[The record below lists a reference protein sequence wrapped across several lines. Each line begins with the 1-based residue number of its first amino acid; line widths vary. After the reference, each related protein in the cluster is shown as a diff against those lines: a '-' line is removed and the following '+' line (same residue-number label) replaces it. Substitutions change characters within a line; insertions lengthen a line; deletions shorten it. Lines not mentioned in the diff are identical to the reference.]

1 MSATAAPEV
10 VSFLAEHPPF
20 DALSAEDLQRVAG
33 AVELES
39 HRAGTTIFSQGAR
52 AVEHLRVVRSGG
64 VEIVAGGRVL
74 DLLGEGE
81 LFGHASMLSGYPTG
95 FEARAAEDTQC
106 YRIGAL
112 VAESL
117 LSGPEG
123 LRYVARSLL
132 GQAVAAGDRQPEPFQ
147 DPSNQPVGT
156 LIRSPPIVC
165 GPDTPIREAARLM
178 TAGHS
183 TSLVVELAGGA
194 LGIVT
199 DHDLRTRVL
208 AEGLPADAP
217 VSAAMTTPAYTCSP
231 ERPGGEVLLDM
242 LDRSFH
248 HFPVVTAAGE
258 VLGVVEDMDLLAV
271 HARSWFFLR
280 RRISGAD
287 SVDELVRAAA
297 ELRPTVIALH
307 DARVAAVTTM
317 AVYAVVIDA
326 LTRRLLELA
335 LASGPEPPA
344 KFAWLALGS
353 QARREALPSSDV
365 DSAIVWFGELDDDA
379 VRPAL
384 QAISG
389 TVVEGLERCGLQP
402 DAHGATASDAL
413 FIRPLASWQ
422 RAVRSWI
429 ADPTQEKALIL
440 VSVLVDSR
448 PVWGL
453 HTGTPVAD
461 AFRLAPSNP
470 ALLRMLARFALS
482 HRPPTGFLRGLV
494 VEHSGEHRGRLDL
507 KHGGVTPIVDLARWA
522 GMVAG
527 LTSASTSERLQA
539 AERAGV
545 LSTAQAHN
553 LLDAFDLITGLRLQH
568 QVSQLRAGTPPD
580 DYVDPAQLS
589 SLTRSHLREAF
600 RAVTSIQ
607 KRVASDLSG
616 GLR

>member
-20 DALSAEDLQRVAG
+20 DALSAEDRQGVAG

-112 VAESL
+112 VAGPVTP
-117 LSGPEG
+117 GPEG

-231 ERPGGEVLLDM
+231 ERPGGEGLLDM
-242 LDRSFH
+242 LDRRLH
-248 HFPVVTAAGE
+248 YFPVVTAAGE

-353 QARREALPSSDV
+353 QARREAL
-365 DSAIVWFGELDDDA
+365 
-379 VRPAL
+379 
-384 QAISG
+384 
-389 TVVEGLERCGLQP
+389 
-402 DAHGATASDAL
+402 
-413 FIRPLASWQ
+413 
-422 RAVRSWI
+422 RS
-429 ADPTQEKALIL
+429 E
-440 VSVLVDSR
+440 
-448 PVWGL
+448 
-453 HTGTPVAD
+453 
-461 AFRLAPSNP
+461 
-470 ALLRMLARFALS
+470 
-482 HRPPTGFLRGLV
+482 
-494 VEHSGEHRGRLDL
+494 
-507 KHGGVTPIVDLARWA
+507 
-522 GMVAG
+522 
-527 LTSASTSERLQA
+527 
-539 AERAGV
+539 
-545 LSTAQAHN
+545 
-553 LLDAFDLITGLRLQH
+553 
-568 QVSQLRAGTPPD
+568 
-580 DYVDPAQLS
+580 
-589 SLTRSHLREAF
+589 
-600 RAVTSIQ
+600 
-607 KRVASDLSG
+607 
-616 GLR
+616 